1 MTMMQVLPA
10 EIVAIAF
17 DFGELL
23 GSGETISTIVGVVAD
38 PTGELSIGT
47 SSISGEQVVVT
58 VTGTAAVAGRRYE
71 LTATITTS
79 AGQTRKEHATIA
91 ALT

>member
-1 MTMMQVLPA
+1 MQLIPA
-10 EIVAIAF
+10 EIVTVAF

-23 GSGETISTIVGVVAD
+23 GSGETISTITSVVAD
-38 PTGELSIGT
+38 PTGELTIGT
-47 SSISGEQVVVT
+47 PSISGDQVVVK

-79 AGQTRKEHATIA
+79 AAQTRKEHATIA